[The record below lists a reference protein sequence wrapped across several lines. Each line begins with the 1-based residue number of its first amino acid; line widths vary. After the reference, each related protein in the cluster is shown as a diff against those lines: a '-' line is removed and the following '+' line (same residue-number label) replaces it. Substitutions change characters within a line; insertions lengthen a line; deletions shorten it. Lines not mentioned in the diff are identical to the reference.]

1 MKIKKYFL
9 VSITATFMTLF
20 MACEGYQCAVGT
32 IYDSSNNLP
41 LDSVLCVSNGGDEI
55 LTDST
60 GSFDLCGPFGGCM
73 PDCPEVEVEFS
84 KEGYVS
90 QKKTDD
96 FKSVYLEKE

>member
-1 MKIKKYFL
+1 MKIKKYITLLISTMSLFL
-9 VSITATFMTLF
+9 IL
-20 MACEGYQCAVGT
+20 ACEGYQCGVGT
-32 IYDSSNNLP
+32 VYDSSNNQP

-60 GSFDLCGPFGGCM
+60 GNFDVCGPFGGCVKE
-73 PDCPEVEVEFS
+73 CPEVEVEFS